1 MRFKLFLSVLFFC
14 GITKAQTNT
23 VLKDFINKNDIA
35 VRGVQKNSIKLTDQ
49 ANEIYFKELL
59 KFQIASVK
67 FFDTDPEKSI
77 AMAYLIRE
85 KCVDFLSKNYY
96 PGPFVYFNLSD
107 KETLFFSTRKPLKDI
122 NSYFNKSED
131 KVINAIDVKNPH
143 LFDDFITRIK

>member
-96 PGPFVYFNLSD
+96 LISIFVLYTSL
-107 KETLFFSTRKPLKDI
+107 
-122 NSYFNKSED
+122 
-131 KVINAIDVKNPH
+131 
-143 LFDDFITRIK
+143 